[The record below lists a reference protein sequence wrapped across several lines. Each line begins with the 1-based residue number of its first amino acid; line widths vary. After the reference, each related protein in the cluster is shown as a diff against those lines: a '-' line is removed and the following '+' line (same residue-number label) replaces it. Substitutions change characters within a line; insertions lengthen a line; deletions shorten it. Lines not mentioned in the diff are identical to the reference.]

1 MIQISR
7 QAPTLKISVDQSESV
22 VYSPTVPDKEGT
34 GFGDLIIQGGH
45 TAQRGFFTSV
55 QPWHSFNG
63 GLGGDTFGYA
73 GGLVCRFANP
83 AQHRHLRLATWCG
96 LTAIQGALH
105 A

>member
-7 QAPTLKISVDQSESV
+7 QAPTLKISVDQSENV
-22 VYSPTVPDKEGT
+22 VYSPGVANKNASE
-34 GFGDLIIQGGH
+34 FSSSKIQGGH

-73 GGLVCRFANP
+73 GGLVCRSANP
-83 AQHRHLRLATWCG
+83 IQFRHPHLAVRRG